1 MLTGEPLKGSR
12 NMGDFFETALA
23 VQLGMQMAN
32 QQSYQKIE
40 PSPYDDRELA
50 PQIDLDLPTHD
61 CYMQMMICSSIEKTL
76 KITH

>member
-1 MLTGEPLKGSR
+1 
-12 NMGDFFETALA
+12 MGDFFETALA

-61 CYMQMMICSSIEKTL
+61 CFMQMIDMLINRKNPEDYPL
-76 KITH
+76 KKDCKGY